1 MVMVSSQPYMT
12 PILKCICAGF
22 FQNVAQKK
30 FPEKNH
36 AYTTLPKQ
44 EIVYIHP
51 GSTLFK
57 RSEPLWL
64 IRFKYLKLLYNVKV
78 YFAFIH
84 RLGLIFI
91 FFCRVVYQKIVRTS
105 KEYMRGVTPIEVT
118 WLKEFAPVFCN
129 QLLRPYVTV

>member
-1 MVMVSSQPYMT
+1 MMVSSLPNMT

-22 FQNVAQKK
+22 FQNVAQKRLNA
-30 FPEKNH
+30 KNH

-64 IRFKYLKLLYNVKV
+64 IRFKYLKLFYNLIV
-78 YFAFIH
+78 Y
-84 RLGLIFI
+84 
-91 FFCRVVYQKIVRTS
+91 VRFYS
-105 KEYMRGVTPIEVT
+105 
-118 WLKEFAPVFCN
+118 
-129 QLLRPYVTV
+129 